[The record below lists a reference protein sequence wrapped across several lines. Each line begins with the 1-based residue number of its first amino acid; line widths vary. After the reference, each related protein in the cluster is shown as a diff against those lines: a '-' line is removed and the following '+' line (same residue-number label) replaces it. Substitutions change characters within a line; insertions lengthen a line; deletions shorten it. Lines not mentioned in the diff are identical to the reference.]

1 MTTLTT
7 YAVIQGVDRL
17 TGPLRGMASQ
27 VRAMNNAFMSTGR
40 ATSRMG
46 RDLTYGFTLPAAL
59 GIAAVLR
66 EAKEFS
72 KFELGV
78 SIAQIDDKALSA
90 ADGFEKIKKNTK
102 EIKGHVLD
110 IAKQIGVSPTRLMAG
125 AEAITKMGIDGK
137 VAPEYAKFAARL
149 GMADPT
155 FAIENAAEFLGVMGK
170 VWQFPADATA
180 HTQRLETTANR
191 LALAANKSRL
201 SVGSLEEGVRQFA
214 PLSAALGVSE
224 SDTYSLLAGGVNAG
238 FGATEIGTALKST
251 LIRFTKP
258 NRDAYGIYQQ
268 LGIDRN
274 KFIDF
279 SAASPEKVMGILG
292 SQNPGVFSPKERQKL
307 LKQLRAGSAAGLM
320 NDPGF
325 TDKFLGQLYTAAGAT
340 TEEDR
345 DRLTEGYLQAVNQ
358 GGGNV
363 KLVELFAELKKK
375 GVSLPQL
382 STMFEGR
389 HAARLMAMISHI
401 DDIKELSKILT
412 EAGPLTLEKINE
424 LYNDSLYGQLEQTA
438 AAWERLTITMADTG
452 VFRTVTEVFHDLSEA
467 LASMDPE
474 TVSLLTKGIMGMAA
488 AGPALW
494 MAGSAMRVIGG
505 AWALL
510 GTNFG
515 RAAGA
520 RAAFALG
527 DMAGGAR
534 LAAGAFSAM
543 RASLVGA
550 AIALGAVFVYKNWD
564 TITAG
569 LDKFSET
576 FAGEMGTPEMVARM
590 AELKGHLADAAAAF
604 ERISG
609 INLGDADITYFT
621 VMTEAAKIL
630 AWHLGNVVDLL
641 NFIARAAEAVT
652 APATNSGPTPLKYSG
667 YSGYRDWGQAPPLSN
682 PLTGGV
688 LDNPSMPRGTSQ
700 PFTPQQMSDT
710 KEPVA
715 RINMDTIKSFLTGWI
730 NVKVSGKVDGA
741 TVTTTATGALSGDA
755 KNVKMNTGVS
765 MPDVKPNGF

>member
-17 TGPLRGMASQ
+17 TGPLRAMSSQ
-27 VRAMNNAFMSTGR
+27 VRAMNNAFTSAGR
-40 ATSRMG
+40 TSARMG

-59 GIAAVLR
+59 GLAAVLR

-72 KFELGV
+72 KFELGL
-78 SIAQIDDKALSA
+78 SIAQVDDKALAA
-90 ADGFEKIKKNTK
+90 ADGFEKIKQNTK
-102 EIKGHVLD
+102 AIRKDVLD

-125 AEAITKMGIDGK
+125 AEAITKMGVDSK
-137 VAPEYAKFAARL
+137 VAPAYAKFAARL
-149 GMADPT
+149 GMADPN
-155 FAIENAAEFLGVMGK
+155 FAIENASEFLGVMGRI
-170 VWQFPADATA
+170 WAFPEDAVN
-180 HTQRLETTANR
+180 HTKRLETTANR

-201 SVGSLEEGVRQFA
+201 SIGSLEEGIRQFA

-224 SDTYSLLAGGVNAG
+224 SDSYALLAGGVNAG
-238 FGATEIGTALKST
+238 FGASEIGTALKST

-292 SQNPGVFSPKERQKL
+292 SQNPGVFSPKERQRL
-307 LKQLRAGSAAGLM
+307 LNQLRQGSAAGLM

-325 TDKFLGQLYTAAGAT
+325 TDKFLGSLYEAAGAT
-340 TEEDR
+340 IEEDR

-363 KLVELFAELKKK
+363 KLVELFAELNKK

-401 DDIKELSKILT
+401 DDIKALAAILEGT
-412 EAGPLTLEKINE
+412 GSLPLEKIQE
-424 LYNDSLYGQLEQTA
+424 LYNSSLYGQLEQTA
-438 AAWERLTITMADTG
+438 AAWERLTITMANTG
-452 VFRTVTEVFHDLSEA
+452 VFRAVTEVFHDLSDA
-467 LASMDPE
+467 LASMDPA
-474 TVSLLTKGIMGMAA
+474 TVELLTKAVLGLAA

-505 AWALL
+505 AWGLL

-515 RAAGA
+515 RAGAA
-520 RAAFALG
+520 RAAFAMG
-527 DMAGGAR
+527 DMAAGAR
-534 LAAGAFSAM
+534 LAAGAFSGL
-543 RASLVGA
+543 RATLLGT
-550 AIALGAVFVYKNWD
+550 AIALGAVFVYRNWD
-564 TITAG
+564 TLTAG
-569 LDKFSET
+569 AEAFNKAFNEGMS
-576 FAGEMGTPEMVARM
+576 TPM
-590 AELKGHLADAAAAF
+590 AQAQWAEFTKNMNDAADAF
-604 ERISG
+604 ERLTGFELPESANTAWIDANTFAARHLANALQMALYFANGIAYALRQISG
-609 INLGDADITYFT
+609 GVDATDAY
-621 VMTEAAKIL
+621 TESF
-630 AWHLGNVVDLL
+630 GRG
-641 NFIARAAEAVT
+641 RA
-652 APATNSGPTPLKYSG
+652 
-667 YSGYRDWGQAPPLSN
+667 YRGIG
-682 PLTGGV
+682 GGV
-688 LDNPSMPRGTSQ
+688 LDNPSLNVPSPSSQ
-700 PFTPQQMSDT
+700 PFTGQQMSDT

-741 TVTTTATGALSGDA
+741 TVTTTASGALSGDA